1 MSHESAHFFTK
12 QPFSFQNSGCSLI
25 SVYAFV
31 PSNQGYCDLHTQRMT
46 MKVCMHKKTAKPFQS
61 NPVQKHCYL
70 IIDRSYMTETM
81 LIVILSTNAPTMRI
95 KIKAKKK
102 KQ

>member
-12 QPFSFQNSGCSLI
+12 QPFSFENSGCSLI

-31 PSNQGYCDLHTQRMT
+31 PSNQGYCDLHTQHMT
-46 MKVCMHKKTAKPFQS
+46 MEKTAKRFQS

-81 LIVILSTNAPTMRI
+81 LIVILSTNAPTMII